1 MDHFGV
7 LPTLLGLC
15 TFSEKL
21 LTTLFELWITGLSWK
36 QKLDKSTKTCLFAQL
51 YLRPSGHWV
60 KCLWSHS
67 LVWSFWPW
75 FLIVSFWWRWLLL
88 TAQSLLCL
96 LFTGSGRKYSL
107 CGQFCWWHC
116 WIEWRGREK
125 KGVLWQSKGILLS
138 TQFVTLIVKCSLRVW
153 RCVPTA
159 HLDQLPLTHV
169 DHGGQPAHQ
178 KSTNFL
184 NQVPNS
190 SDYKIQGPT
199 INSF

>member
-1 MDHFGV
+1 MRISYCEKYLKGCIHVIPLSSSFNQLRKPEKYVSFSALLCCGDHFETYFENCIEVDKVLEGCPIKMDHFGV

-125 KGVLWQSKGILLS
+125 KGVLW
-138 TQFVTLIVKCSLRVW
+138 
-153 RCVPTA
+153 
-159 HLDQLPLTHV
+159 
-169 DHGGQPAHQ
+169 
-178 KSTNFL
+178 
-184 NQVPNS
+184 
-190 SDYKIQGPT
+190 
-199 INSF
+199 